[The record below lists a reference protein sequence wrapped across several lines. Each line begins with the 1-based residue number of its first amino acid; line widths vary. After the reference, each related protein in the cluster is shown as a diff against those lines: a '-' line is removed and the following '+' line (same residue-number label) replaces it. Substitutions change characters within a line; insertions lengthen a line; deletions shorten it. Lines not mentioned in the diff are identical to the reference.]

1 MKVNKKGRRIGK
13 KRALQFRWQG
23 ILISLILFSV
33 FYFIFV
39 RQFAFYDITPEC
51 DELYKVV
58 KKKIS
63 ERNLAFVEIEKSVSE
78 KNFFFVRYKDIKVSL
93 AVKDG
98 IAVNKFAIGFL
109 EGLPEHIWAKCNESE
124 GEVKVFYYI
133 SKLKIGVLAIKGGM
147 QHATVKSVDL
157 GDYSG
162 GKIAIVID
170 DTGNTDRW
178 EEYCFSLD
186 NITLSILPKLRY
198 SKYFAERAANRGF
211 GVMLHLPLEAKNR
224 SLNLGPGGIKSG
236 MDKSEILRILREDIE
251 SVGTPCGVNNHMG
264 SLVTANKKI
273 MRIILKELKKRGLFF
288 LDSYTSTDSVV
299 ADVAKELK
307 MKYIRRDIF
316 IDNNDNIE
324 YIKGQLEKGIE
335 IAKNKGVA
343 VLIGHYRKNTFKAI
357 VGMKS
362 IFEEN
367 NIQLVKVEEL
377 YR

>member
-109 EGLPEHIWAKCNESE
+109 EGLPEHIWAKCDESE

-251 SVGTPCGVNNHMG
+251 SVGIPCGVNNHMG